1 METTIT
7 HHPDIASLMCCS
19 AGSQPEACAAV
30 IASHLAYC
38 PACRA
43 EVRRM
48 QKIGAVLFDTLEPA
62 KLSDTAPIVA
72 MRACESET
80 GKTESWRS
88 MPCKECSG
96 DVPPPLAAL
105 IGEKLDDVPWRWVAP
120 GVWTYRVPLSK
131 GCHGDLRLFKIAP
144 GHTVPA
150 HENAG
155 CELTIILRGSY
166 RDENGTYRAGDVA
179 DLDEGVAHGPVAC
192 PQKGCICL
200 TATETR
206 LRFRDRIPR
215 LLQSVFG
222 L

>member
-38 PACRA
+38 PACCA

-62 KLSDTAPIVA
+62 KLSESAPIIA
-72 MRACESET
+72 MRACESEKDANERWM
-80 GKTESWRS
+80 GA
-88 MPCKECSG
+88 PCKACKG

-105 IGEKLDDVPWRWVAP
+105 IGERLDDVPWRWVSP
-120 GVWTYRVPLSK
+120 GVWTYRVPLSQ
-131 GCHGDLRLFKIAP
+131 GCGGDLRLFRIAP
-144 GHTVPA
+144 GRTLP
-150 HENAG
+150 EREDAG

-166 RDENGTYRAGDVA
+166 TDELGTYRAGDVA

-192 PQKGCICL
+192 PEKGCICL
-200 TATETR
+200 TATEKK
-206 LRFRDRIPR
+206 LRFKSGLPR

>member
-38 PACRA
+38 PACCA

-62 KLSDTAPIVA
+62 KLSESAPIIA
-72 MRACESET
+72 MRACESEKDANERWM
-80 GKTESWRS
+80 GA
-88 MPCKECSG
+88 PCKACKG

-105 IGEKLDDVPWRWVAP
+105 IGERLDDVPWRWVSP
-120 GVWTYRVPLSK
+120 GVWTYRVPLSE
-131 GCHGDLRLFKIAP
+131 GCGGDLRLFRISP
-144 GHTVPA
+144 GRSLP
-150 HENAG
+150 EREDAG

-166 RDENGTYRAGDVA
+166 TDELGTYRAGDVA

-192 PQKGCICL
+192 PEKGCICL
-200 TATETR
+200 TATEKK
-206 LRFRDRIPR
+206 LRFKSGLPR

>member
-7 HHPDIASLMCCS
+7 HHPDVATLMCCS

-43 EVRRM
+43 EVRKM
-48 QKIGAVLFDTLEPA
+48 QKIGAALFDTLEPA
-62 KLSDTAPIVA
+62 KLSESAPIIA

-80 GKTESWRS
+80 GGDDRW
-88 MPCKECSG
+88 MGAPCKACSG

-105 IGEKLDDVPWRWVAP
+105 IGERLDDVPWRWVSP
-120 GVWTYRVPLSK
+120 GVWTYRVPLSA
-131 GCHGDLRLFKIAP
+131 GCAGDLRLFKIAP
-144 GHTVPA
+144 GHALPQY
-150 HENAG
+150 ENAG
-155 CELTIILRGSY
+155 YELTIILRGSY
-166 RDENGTYRAGDVA
+166 TDALGTYRQGDVA

-192 PQKGCICL
+192 PKKGCICL
-200 TATETR
+200 TATENK
-206 LRFRDRIPR
+206 LRFKDRIPR
-215 LLQSVFG
+215 LVQSIFG